1 MSIRKMTGMRT
12 LPGFTNPSA
21 MTGSLLSKWVLIAPA
36 ILLRISGTSLSYAA
50 FALLV
55 VHAARG
61 YSQAIQALFL
71 SWLFISLNNEI
82 FPPVAS
88 VELIRVLILGV
99 AALRVILDIFNR
111 RTPAIVSGV
120 TLPLMFFIGL
130 CLVNAIFVSELS
142 VLSFLK
148 AFFFGLMSLCVLG
161 TWSRLGPLREGLEV
175 WFLKALTAIALLSIL
190 LLPLGRGYEVNGYG
204 FQGVLNQPQGFG
216 IMMGLLTT
224 WQLGSMLTKQQFSA
238 SQLLRLG
245 LFAALLYMSASRT
258 GMLACLLGTLG
269 AGLIALFSRRP
280 ELRRVLA
287 SMRRVTLLAIGGTLI
302 ILSIIYSQTI
312 LQGLETA
319 VFKGN
324 EDTGFSESF
333 EGSRGGL
340 VDQSMENFREQPFFG
355 SGFALPSYLDSL
367 EIVYDPVFGLP
378 VSAPIEKGILPV
390 AVLEE
395 LGIVGAV
402 CFLWLIFSLVREVA
416 RKGQYHMIGL
426 LVSALAINLGEAVL
440 FSPSGFGLLVW
451 LAIGM
456 AVAPSVQVNTQ
467 SNARR
472 TP

>member
-1 MSIRKMTGMRT
+1 LVTG
-12 LPGFTNPSA
+12 
-21 MTGSLLSKWVLIAPA
+21 
-36 ILLRISGTSLSYAA
+36 
-50 FALLV
+50 
-55 VHAARG
+55 
-61 YSQAIQALFL
+61 
-71 SWLFISLNNEI
+71 
-82 FPPVAS
+82 
-88 VELIRVLILGV
+88 
-99 AALRVILDIFNR
+99 
-111 RTPAIVSGV
+111 
-120 TLPLMFFIGL
+120 
-130 CLVNAIFVSELS
+130 
-142 VLSFLK
+142 
-148 AFFFGLMSLCVLG
+148 
-161 TWSRLGPLREGLEV
+161 
-175 WFLKALTAIALLSIL
+175 
-190 LLPLGRGYEVNGYG
+190 
-204 FQGVLNQPQGFG
+204 
-216 IMMGLLTT
+216 
-224 WQLGSMLTKQQFSA
+224 
-238 SQLLRLG
+238 
-245 LFAALLYMSASRT
+245 
-258 GMLACLLGTLG
+258 G
-269 AGLIALFSRRP
+269 A
-280 ELRRVLA
+280 
-287 SMRRVTLLAIGGTLI
+287 LI
-302 ILSIIYSQTI
+302 ILSLIYSQTI